1 MPVGG
6 DLKYIDFSVVPPQMT
21 TPGDL
26 KSGDFFPDQHPPPD
40 GVDKCATPPR
50 KFSFQSGPLLPPPPL
65 HQAILWE
72 KRGRVDLSVRDFNWL
87 NTYPIKLSLAYIGVT
102 KKKLFPFCLQR
113 TMCITQENEARDHN
127 TSTRSL
133 MILDVLEHMEL

>member
-26 KSGDFFPDQHPPPD
+26 KSGDFFPDQHPPPTELTN
-40 GVDKCATPPR
+40 VPPPQEIFLSIWTPTPPPFT
-50 KFSFQSGPLLPPPPL
+50 KQFCG
-65 HQAILWE
+65 
-72 KRGRVDLSVRDFNWL
+72 KNVDLSVRDFNWL

-113 TMCITQENEARDHN
+113 TMCITQENEARDRN

>member
-26 KSGDFFPDQHPPPD
+26 KSGDFFPDQHPPPTELTN
-40 GVDKCATPPR
+40 V
-50 KFSFQSGPLLPPPPL
+50 PPPPGNFPFNL
-65 HQAILWE
+65 DPYPPPFTKQFCG
-72 KRGRVDLSVRDFNWL
+72 KNVDLSVRDFNWL

-113 TMCITQENEARDHN
+113 TMCITQENEARDRN

>member
-50 KFSFQSGPLLPPPPL
+50 KFSFQSGPLPPPPPSPSNFVGKTW
-65 HQAILWE
+65 IY
-72 KRGRVDLSVRDFNWL
+72 LSG
-87 NTYPIKLSLAYIGVT
+87 TSIG
-102 KKKLFPFCLQR
+102 
-113 TMCITQENEARDHN
+113 
-127 TSTRSL
+127 
-133 MILDVLEHMEL
+133 

>member
-26 KSGDFFPDQHPPPD
+26 KSGDFFPDQHPPPTELTN
-40 GVDKCATPPR
+40 V
-50 KFSFQSGPLLPPPPL
+50 PPPPGNFPFNL
-65 HQAILWE
+65 DPYYPPPPPFTKQFCG
-72 KRGRVDLSVRDFNWL
+72 KNVDLSVRDFNWL

-113 TMCITQENEARDHN
+113 TMCITQENEARDRN